1 MHIQST
7 DDFVL
12 TNNTT
17 AINIA
22 NT

>member
-12 TNNTT
+12 KNNTT